1 MTDSLTGANVVTLVL
16 DEPLHMFVKG
26 KLSVKFVLCLHRI
39 EVGPF
44 LYPLTP
50 SVVNSD
56 DLFIMNEKP

>member
-1 MTDSLTGANVVTLVL
+1 MVTLVL

-44 LYPLTP
+44 LYTP
-50 SVVNSD
+50 TSTVGNIA